1 MAAVGRITALSLS
14 HFRSLSLSHTHTHTH
29 TPPTTAS
36 LPPLHDSELHR
47 TFWSEGFILSR
58 FERKL
63 PLQNDGLLEY
73 IV

>member
-14 HFRSLSLSHTHTHTH
+14 HTHTHTY
-29 TPPTTAS
+29 TPHPPTAS